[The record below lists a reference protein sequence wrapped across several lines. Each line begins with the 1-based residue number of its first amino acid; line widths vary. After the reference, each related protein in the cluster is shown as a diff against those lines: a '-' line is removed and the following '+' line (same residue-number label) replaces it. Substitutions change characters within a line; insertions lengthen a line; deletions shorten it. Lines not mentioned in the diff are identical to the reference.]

1 MLDELLVEPSAVV
14 RDEVMRDAK
23 MLGYLHMQR
32 GLGVSRNMRNYP
44 LEDLRRIR
52 GRGTKLGVEVLELD
66 LFAPEVVA
74 KTSEL
79 AFIVLFTLLVGEAVV
94 LDALPHLRGVLV
106 QQATHGGDR
115 CDRRVG
121 RLGGCEVGNGAK
133 ALPCEAISRSPS
145 QNTAVPCICRIK
157 RQKVSCDKRG
167 GDMFM

>member
-14 RDEVMRDAK
+14 RDKVMRDAK
-23 MLGYLHMQR
+23 MPGYLHMQR
-32 GLGVSRNMRNYP
+32 GLGISRDMRDYP

-52 GRGTKLGVEVLELD
+52 GRSAKLGVEVLEFD
-66 LFAPEVVA
+66 LLAPEIVA

-79 AFIVLFTLLVGEAVV
+79 AFIVLFALLVGEAVV

-121 RLGGCEVGNGAK
+121 KLGGCEVGNGAK

-145 QNTAVPCICRIK
+145 QNTAVPWICRING
-157 RQKVSCDKRG
+157 RR
-167 GDMFM
+167 